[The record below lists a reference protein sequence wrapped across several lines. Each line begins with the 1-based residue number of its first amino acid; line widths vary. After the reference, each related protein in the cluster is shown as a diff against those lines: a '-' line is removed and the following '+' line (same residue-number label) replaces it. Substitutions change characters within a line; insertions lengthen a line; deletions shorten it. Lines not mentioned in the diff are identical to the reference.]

1 MVKDSSDQ
9 FSKQFLEELLLP
21 LGVVETSYEV
31 AGEPQL
37 VDDFVPDNL
46 LSSQTRWGYWVAL
59 HKRLA
64 YLSLTAIN
72 LLRMKCPVVW

>member
-1 MVKDSSDQ
+1 MVKNSSDQ

-37 VDDFVPDNL
+37 VDDFVPDQSSCL
-46 LSSQTRWGYWVAL
+46 LKHAEDIGSHCTNAL
-59 HKRLA
+59 P
-64 YLSLTAIN
+64 I
-72 LLRMKCPVVW
+72 